1 MAARTLSF
9 RWRSSGTWRSWI
21 ILDMRRGYL
30 LLWTCQRGV
39 HRLDEERQRSQARAR
54 SSDSSLASDDAW
66 EERRHGWTARGEGR
80 VDHRWG
86 ERHWTGVRPAI
97 REGGGEHLRRRHRSG
112 GRHGNRAAGRRDG
125 TEVAADS

>member
-54 SSDSSLASDDAW
+54 SSDSSLASADAW

-80 VDHRWG
+80 GHHGCG
-86 ERHWTGVRPAI
+86 ERHGTREGPAT
-97 REGGGEHLRRRHRSG
+97 REGGGEQLRRRYHS
-112 GRHGNRAAGRRDG
+112 
-125 TEVAADS
+125 V